1 MDLARSDK
9 LSERE
14 ANEVSKQMEFSI
26 EGWRIIQ
33 LIECSYAPYVS
44 DQKCRTIDAWW
55 QPF

>member
-26 EGWRIIQ
+26 EGWRITQ
-33 LIECSYAPYVS
+33 LIECSYAPYAS
-44 DQKCRTIDAWW
+44 DQKCRKIDAW
-55 QPF
+55 